1 MTDEKKVTNAN
12 QYEGDEELDKKIRE
26 ENKEQGGE
34 SLDKKDS
41 ADQEN
46 LRTISDEADENSNVG
61 AEARRTRADFSEN
74 PSKDQ
79 D

>member
-1 MTDEKKVTNAN
+1 MTDKKVTNAN
-12 QYEGDEELDKKIRE
+12 QYKGDEELDKKVRE

-34 SLDKKDS
+34 SLDKKYN

-61 AEARRTRADFSEN
+61 VEARRTRSDFSEN
-74 PSKDQ
+74 LSKDKE
-79 D
+79 

>member
-12 QYEGDEELDKKIRE
+12 QYEGDKDLDKKMRD
-26 ENKEQGGE
+26 ENKETGGE

-46 LRTISDEADENSNVG
+46 LRTIVDEADENSNVG
-61 AEARRTRADFSEN
+61 VEARRTRAEFSEN
-74 PSKDQ
+74 PSKDEK
-79 D
+79 